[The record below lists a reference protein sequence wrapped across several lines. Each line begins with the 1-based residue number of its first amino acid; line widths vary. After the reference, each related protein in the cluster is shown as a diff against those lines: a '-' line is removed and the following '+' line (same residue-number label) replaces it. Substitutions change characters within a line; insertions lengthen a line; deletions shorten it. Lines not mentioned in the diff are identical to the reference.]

1 MFIYPANIVPLSGNT
16 LNPQRWCTVLLGQG
30 PTVLN
35 GVSLKVSSGANFLFK
50 SHIS

>member
-1 MFIYPANIVPLSGNT
+1 MFIYPANIVPLSCKYT
-16 LNPQRWCTVLLGQG
+16 SATVMVYSRLGQG